1 MCKYKLYFLKKWTY
15 EKLNWARHV
24 TCHVG
29 EKNCYVNWTD
39 YWTLIG
45 QINWTLFIKHTQKLP
60 HTDIKWTMPLAWTST
75 ARKQH
80 CQKTMGIF
88 FSLISPWPE
97 TEKGLGSW
105 RRREGTLSVCSKKE
119 MVHGMYVLCD
129 SECIRLHDV
138 NVTSLSY
145 TP

>member
-88 FSLISPWPE
+88 
-97 TEKGLGSW
+97 
-105 RRREGTLSVCSKKE
+105 
-119 MVHGMYVLCD
+119 
-129 SECIRLHDV
+129 
-138 NVTSLSY
+138 SLSSLPGQRQRRVWGHEEGVREHSQY
-145 TP
+145 AQKKKWSMVCMFCVTLNV